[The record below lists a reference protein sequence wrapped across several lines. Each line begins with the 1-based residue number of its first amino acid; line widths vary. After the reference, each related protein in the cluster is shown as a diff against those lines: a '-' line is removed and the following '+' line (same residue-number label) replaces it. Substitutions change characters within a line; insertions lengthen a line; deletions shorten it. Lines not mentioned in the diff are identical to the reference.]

1 MARGNPWQ
9 LDVIR
14 AHQAGHITDAQIHHI
29 ADARLGRRAQL
40 RTCRTCGTPTLTG
53 LDADRAAVTITVDA
67 YPLTALGEVWAL
79 RDGRR
84 TYELRN
90 GQLDPRT
97 RWNIPNRP
105 PAPHRTVLTTHRC
118 HHPIPPEYHR
128 PPSPRPTRPTTT
140 EEAPF

>member
-14 AHQAGHITDAQIHHI
+14 AHQAGHITDAQLAWI
-29 ADARLGRRAQL
+29 ADNRIGRRAAL

-53 LDADRAAVTITVDA
+53 LDADRAALTITVDA
-67 YPLTALGEVWAL
+67 TALTPAGEVWAL
-79 RDGRR
+79 QDGRR

-97 RWNIPNRP
+97 RWNIPDRP
-105 PAPHRTVLTTHRC
+105 PSPNRTVLTTHTC

-140 EEAPF
+140 QEATF